1 MTDNIVIS
9 PPTKFVGL
17 HSHSTN
23 GSIFDAIGTP
33 ADHID
38 FARSNGMDA
47 LALTDHGNMA
57 GYSFQQ
63 AHLKNLSKKGIN
75 FKGLAGV
82 EAYFVP
88 SLAQWKIDYELS
100 KEAGTLKTPTKK
112 KISAK
117 EVVGDEL
124 FETKQELSEIKD
136 DDTNGGTIIENEE
149 ESKSSKIFNPIKA
162 RSHLVLLAKNSE
174 GLKGIFNIVSESAK
188 NGFYVVPR
196 IDFDIL
202 KRFSKGNIVA
212 SSACVAGRL
221 ARIIFDHQPKELAW
235 EEWKPS
241 DHNFELIQSELK
253 NTIQSFQEALGEE
266 NYYLELQM
274 NKLGPQHLVNMHLIE
289 AAKRTNAKLVVTCDA
304 HYSNPAHWKE
314 REIYKALG
322 WQQMGKTDIKIPE
335 SIEELKCELY
345 PKNASQLWE
354 TYHQVKKDY
363 GFYDDQTIKDAIE
376 RTYDIAHNQ
385 IGEVLPDRSIK
396 LPALNKIIPSGEI
409 IRIKEDLT
417 KEGKDASD
425 DEAIAFRELKELA
438 IQGLKDRKK
447 ALDKVYIERLKYELD
462 VIKHLK
468 LSKYFLTYYW
478 IMKKVGEKQLL
489 GMGRGSSAGSLLAYV
504 LGITQVDSIEHGL
517 LFERF
522 LSKKKK
528 GLPDIDSDTAD
539 REEAIQIISDFFG
552 EENVIPVSN
561 FAKLQ
566 LASLCKD
573 LAKLFGVPF
582 DLVNSYTQKMR
593 SEALAKAK
601 QEPGFDAQVWDFTIE
616 EAEKNSPSYKDFI
629 EEMKKYPS
637 FFSALTV
644 LFKQNRTCFS
654 ERTLLLTSNGYKTI
668 HEITK
673 EDKMAFIDRDKNLFF
688 NENYSILHQGKK
700 QIFAIELEDSITLE
714 LTEDH
719 EVFTSAG
726 IKKVKDLTEKDFLL
740 GIIPPA

>member
-1 MTDNIVIS
+1 
-9 PPTKFVGL
+9 
-17 HSHSTN
+17 
-23 GSIFDAIGTP
+23 
-33 ADHID
+33 
-38 FARSNGMDA
+38 MDA

-82 EAYFVP
+82 EAYFIP
-88 SLAQWKIDYELS
+88 SLDQWKIDYELS
-100 KEAGTLKTPTKK
+100 REAGTLKTPSSTKK
-112 KISAK
+112 SKTAK

-124 FETKQELSEIKD
+124 FSTKKDLESIKD
-136 DDTNGGTIIENEE
+136 EDTDGGTIIENEE
-149 ESKSSKIFNPIKA
+149 ESKQTKVFNPIKS
-162 RSHLVLLAKNSE
+162 RSHLVVLAKNSE
-174 GLKGIFNIVSESAK
+174 GLKGLFGMVSDSSK
-188 NGFYVVPR
+188 NGFYIVPR
-196 IDFDIL
+196 IDL
-202 KRFSKGNIVA
+202 NMLRKYSKGNFVVT
-212 SSACVAGRL
+212 SACIGGRL
-221 ARIIFDHQPKELAW
+221 ARIIFNNQPQEQKW

-241 DHNFELIQSELK
+241 NHNFEAIQSELK
-253 NTIQSFQEALGEE
+253 KEIELFQEALGGEE
-266 NYYLELQM
+266 NYYLEIQM

-335 SIEELKCELY
+335 SIEDLKCELY
-345 PKNASQLWE
+345 PKNATQLWE
-354 TYHQVKKDY
+354 TYHQVKSGYD
-363 GFYDDQTIKDAIE
+363 FYDDQTIKDAIE
-376 RTYDIAHNQ
+376 RTYDIAHSQ
-385 IGEVLPDRSIK
+385 IGEALPDRSIK
-396 LPALNKIIPSGEI
+396 LPALNKIIPLKDIS
-409 IRIKEDLT
+409 RIKEDLT
-417 KEGKDASD
+417 KEGKDSTD
-425 DEAIAFRELKELA
+425 DEAVAFRELKELA

-447 ALDKVYIERLKYELD
+447 ALDKVYIDRLKYELD

-468 LSKYFLTYYW
+468 FSRYFLTYYW
-478 IMKKVGEKQLL
+478 VMKEIGKKQLL
-489 GMGRGSSAGSLLAYV
+489 GMGRGSAAGSLLAYV
-504 LGITQVDSIEHGL
+504 LGITQVDSIKHGL

-528 GLPDIDSDTAD
+528 GLPDIDSDCAD

-593 SEALAKAK
+593 SEAMAKAK

-616 EAEKNSPSYKDFI
+616 EAEKNSPSYKEFI

-637 FFSALTV
+637 FYTALTI
-644 LFKQNRTCFS
+644 LFKQYKTCFS
-654 ERTLLLTSNGYKTI
+654 ERTQLLTSNGYKTI
-668 HEITK
+668 HELNK
-673 EDKMAFIDRDKNLFF
+673 GDKIAFIDKDENLFF
-688 NENYSILHQGKK
+688 NNDFSILHQGKK
-700 QIFAIELEDSITLE
+700 QLFAIELEEGVVLE

-719 EVFTSAG
+719 EVFTSIG
-726 IKKVKDLTEKDFLL
+726 IKKVKDLTLKDEIM